1 MQRVICIFIIT
12 ECVDR
17 RSMRA
22 RIEMQMPLSDIPR
35 RIIDRIQ
42 RKHVRSILEIRL
54 KHPMQKSI
62 YTVLGFLSQCS
73 RTQKMKTDI
82 AFAIRKWVII
92 CLSNVRTLHLITD
105 TMKFRNLMYI
115 PFQILKCSQLNL

>member
-1 MQRVICIFIIT
+1 MDANSHKDNYYKGRGGNAKGDLHFIIT

-54 KHPMQKSI
+54 KHLDSTSYAKI
-62 YTVLGFLSQCS
+62 NIHCIRLFVAVL
-73 RTQKMKTDI
+73 TDPE
-82 AFAIRKWVII
+82 
-92 CLSNVRTLHLITD
+92 NE
-105 TMKFRNLMYI
+105 N
-115 PFQILKCSQLNL
+115 

>member
-1 MQRVICIFIIT
+1 MQTRIRTIIIRGGGGGNAKGDLHFIIT

-54 KHPMQKSI
+54 KHLDSTSYAKI
-62 YTVLGFLSQCS
+62 NIHCIRLFVAVL
-73 RTQKMKTDI
+73 TDPE
-82 AFAIRKWVII
+82 
-92 CLSNVRTLHLITD
+92 NE
-105 TMKFRNLMYI
+105 N
-115 PFQILKCSQLNL
+115 

>member
-1 MQRVICIFIIT
+1 MKGNNLDANSHKDNYYKGGGLMQRVICIFIIT

-54 KHPMQKSI
+54 KHLDSTSYAKI
-62 YTVLGFLSQCS
+62 NIHCIRLFVAVL
-73 RTQKMKTDI
+73 TDPE
-82 AFAIRKWVII
+82 
-92 CLSNVRTLHLITD
+92 NE
-105 TMKFRNLMYI
+105 N
-115 PFQILKCSQLNL
+115 